1 MRVTLV
7 SMDTHHRRDTP
18 QTRRRY
24 RFAKRLVA
32 RGHAV
37 TICCRRW
44 WDGDHPAFEQ
54 DGIEYRAVVGEHAK
68 RFGSK
73 LPFALRKTDPDVVQA
88 PNTPVAHGRAAA
100 RACRLLRVPLVVR
113 WWTPAPPGSDA
124 AARKLAKRADRV
136 IVPSGLVETA
146 VREYGTA
153 AADITTIPEGIDFT
167 LIEETA
173 PADRFDL
180 VTSGT
185 LDGDTDV
192 ETFLLALAER
202 RGHDWQAAVIG
213 DGPTR
218 ETAIRTAE
226 DLRIDDRVTFFDA
239 LSDRERVAIL
249 KGAHVFTQTDT
260 VAPFATELLWA
271 LACGCVGIAQY
282 HVDSAAH
289 ELVEEKS
296 RLPDTRGQLVSSPQ
310 ELATAIDAAG
320 EYERRTIDEAYARYD
335 HDTVL
340 SQYVG
345 CYRQAIEDYGLF

>member
-18 QTRRRY
+18 ETRRRY
-24 RFAKRLVA
+24 RFAKRLLA

-54 DGIEYRAVVGEHAK
+54 DGIEYRAVVGEHSGG
-68 RFGSK
+68 FGSK
-73 LPFALRKTDPDVVQA
+73 LPFVLRKADPDVVHV
-88 PNTPVAHGRAAA
+88 PNSPVKHARAAA

-113 WWTPAPPGSDA
+113 WWTPTPEAGDA
-124 AARKLAKRADRV
+124 AARKLARRAARV
-136 IVPSGLVETA
+136 IVPSQLVETV

-153 AADITTIPEGIDFT
+153 EADVTRIPEGIDFP
-167 LIEETA
+167 LIEET
-173 PADRFDL
+173 PPEDRFDL
-180 VTSGT
+180 VTSGR

-192 ETFLLALAER
+192 ETFLLALAEL
-202 RGHDWQAAVIG
+202 RGRDWQAAVIG
-213 DGPTR
+213 EGPAL
-218 ETAIRTAE
+218 ETAVRTAA
-226 DLRIDDRVTFFDA
+226 DLRIDDRVAFLGD
-239 LSDRERVAIL
+239 LSDRERVAVC

-296 RLPDTRGQLVSSPQ
+296 RLPGTRGELVSSPQ
-310 ELATAIDAAG
+310 ELAAAIDAAG
-320 EYERRTIDEAYARYD
+320 DHEHRTVDEAYDRYD
-335 HDTVL
+335 HDTVV

-345 CYRQAIEDYGLF
+345 CYQKAIEDYGLF